1 VPCRPLLTFEKVR
14 KLPTGIKRLHN
25 WYMQASLVGIDT
37 ISVLI
42 LGNYFNVLSDKVFIA
57 LEDMWFM
64 MNLKR
69 LDIQIVMV
77 FSL

>member
-42 LGNYFNVLSDKVFIA
+42 LGNYFNGLSNKVFIA
-57 LEDMWFM
+57 LEDMWFI

>member
-42 LGNYFNVLSDKVFIA
+42 LGNYFNGLSDKVFIA

>member
-1 VPCRPLLTFEKVR
+1 
-14 KLPTGIKRLHN
+14 
-25 WYMQASLVGIDT
+25 MQASLVGIDT

-42 LGNYFNVLSDKVFIA
+42 LGNYFNGLSDKVFIA

>member
-1 VPCRPLLTFEKVR
+1 VPCRPLLTLEKVR
-14 KLPTGIKRLHN
+14 KLPTGIKRLHD

-42 LGNYFNVLSDKVFIA
+42 LGNYFNGLSNKVFIA
-57 LEDMWFM
+57 LEDMWFI